1 MQGQRGF
8 ILGRGCSI
16 QISVLLKEVVR
27 LCIGLRG
34 SDDGRDSSRRREAS
48 AAAKHGDLDFVAT
61 PPAGIRSWTRSRT
74 KGKRGCKGT
83 KECLR
88 CSSPPGAGVVMKR
101 RVSLPIDRYTLVVD
115 NDELIEHKYLLKK
128 DNFQG
133 FQTCKVQLPE
143 NVPKE

>member
-1 MQGQRGF
+1 
-8 ILGRGCSI
+8 
-16 QISVLLKEVVR
+16 
-27 LCIGLRG
+27 
-34 SDDGRDSSRRREAS
+34 
-48 AAAKHGDLDFVAT
+48 
-61 PPAGIRSWTRSRT
+61 
-74 KGKRGCKGT
+74 
-83 KECLR
+83 
-88 CSSPPGAGVVMKR
+88 MKR